1 MQKTLSLFLF
11 LLSLIGS
18 GPLFAQEIRDTRKA
32 ELSVRATATVTDN
45 LQMLTIRNL
54 DLINPVVV
62 DNQVHVS
69 PITSSFAGMFRINGN
84 PGARVRITFLQNE
97 VLKEQTEQEGEVLA
111 QYLVSGA
118 EIDAQFQSTLL
129 DVGEGNFRL
138 GENGVFYI
146 WLGANLDLSKATPGV
161 YLSEFIIEMEYI

>member
-1 MQKTLSLFLF
+1 MQKSLSLFF
-11 LLSLIGS
+11 LLFSLMGS
-18 GPLFAQEIRDTRKA
+18 GTLYAQEVRDTRKA

-54 DLINPVVV
+54 DLINPEVIDKKV
-62 DNQVHVS
+62 NVS
-69 PITSSFAGMFRINGN
+69 PILSSFAGMFRISGN

-97 VLKEQTEQEGEVLA
+97 VLKEENDQVGEVNA
-111 QYLVSGA
+111 QYLISGA
-118 EIDAQFQSTLL
+118 EEDTQFQSALL

-138 GENGVFYI
+138 SENGLFFI